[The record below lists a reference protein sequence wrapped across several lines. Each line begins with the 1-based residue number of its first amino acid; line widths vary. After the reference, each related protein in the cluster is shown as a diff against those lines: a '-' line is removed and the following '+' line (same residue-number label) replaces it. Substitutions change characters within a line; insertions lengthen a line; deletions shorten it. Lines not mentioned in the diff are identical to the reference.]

1 MDILGR
7 MADYST
13 LTLERRDRVAV
24 LTLDRPD
31 DANSLDPTMARE
43 LADATA
49 GLDRDPAVKA
59 VVLTGSGRFFC
70 AGGDVKSMLAF
81 DDMPTGLKKLADDL
95 HRAVSTL
102 NRMAAPVIAAV
113 NGVAAGAG
121 FSLVA
126 GADLVVAAESAKFT
140 MAYTKIGLSPDGGS
154 SYYLPRVIGLRRTQ
168 ELMFTNR
175 VLTAAEALDWGLV
188 TRVVADG
195 TALDEALALAE
206 TFVAGSRGANAA
218 VKQLLTASFGN
229 ALETQI
235 ELEGRLI
242 AARSATADGRE
253 GTGAFAEKRTPAF
266 E

>member
-1 MDILGR
+1 

-13 LTLERRDRVAV
+13 LTLERRDRIAV
-24 LTLDRPD
+24 LTLNRPD
-31 DANSLDPTMARE
+31 DANSLDPLMARE
-43 LADATA
+43 LADVAAT
-49 GLDRDPAVKA
+49 LDRDATVKA

-81 DDMPTGLKKLADDL
+81 DDLPVGLKRLADDL
-95 HRAVSTL
+95 HRAIATL
-102 NRMAAPVIAAV
+102 NRMPAPVIVAV

-121 FSLVA
+121 FSLVS
-126 GADLVVAAESAKFT
+126 GGDLVVAAESAKFT

-154 SYYLPRVIGLRRTQ
+154 SYFLPRVVGLRRAQ

-188 TRVVADG
+188 TRVVPDG
-195 TALDEALALAE
+195 TALDAALELAE
-206 TFVAGSRGANAA
+206 AFTSGSKGANAA
-218 VKQLLTASFGN
+218 IKHLLTASFDSS
-229 ALETQI
+229 LETQL

-242 AARSATADGRE
+242 ADRSASPDGRE
-253 GTGAFAEKRTPAF
+253 GTDAFAAKRRPVF